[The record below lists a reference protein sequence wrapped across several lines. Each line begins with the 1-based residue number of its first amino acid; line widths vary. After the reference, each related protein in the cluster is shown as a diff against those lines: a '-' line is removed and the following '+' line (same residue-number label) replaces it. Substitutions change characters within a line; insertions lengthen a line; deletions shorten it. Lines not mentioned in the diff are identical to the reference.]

1 MKRAGQLVL
10 LRFPQTDLEEGKLR
24 PVLMLGRLPGD
35 FDDWLVCMVSSQLR
49 HCVSGFDE
57 IVQQTDDDF
66 AESGL
71 KTASVIRVGRLATV
85 EGDAL
90 VGAIGQISTSRLQRI
105 RDHLTRWLANS

>member
-1 MKRAGQLVL
+1 VTQAGQLVL

-57 IVQQTDDDF
+57 IVQQADDGF

-71 KTASVIRVGRLATV
+71 KTVSVIRVGRLATV
-85 EGDAL
+85 EGDVL
-90 VGAIGQISTSRLQRI
+90 VGAIGEISATRLQRV